1 MRASVLILM
10 LSAAVGAAH
19 ADQLYR
25 WVDESG
31 RVHYSDQPPPP
42 KIRAV
47 ERKQVY
53 VGPASEGDMPYAL
66 QEAVKRFPI
75 TLYTAAECGEACEK
89 ASAYLNKRGAPYT
102 ERDVRDQAA
111 GAALTKLTG
120 GKLEV
125 PVATVGSTV
134 LRGYE
139 ENAWKTALDAAGYPS
154 SRVIPVSAGMA
165 AKKRRA
171 STAEASAAPADG
183 GAAPAQ

>member
-1 MRASVLILM
+1 MRASVLILL
-10 LSAAVGAAH
+10 LSVAAGAAQ
-19 ADQLYR
+19 AERLYR

-47 ERKQVY
+47 ERKQIF
-53 VGPASEGDMPYAL
+53 VGPASDGDLPYAL

-75 TLYTAAECGEACEK
+75 TLYTAAECGDACEK

-102 ERDVRDQAA
+102 EKDVRDQAT
-111 GAALTKLTG
+111 GAALMKVTG

-125 PVATVGSTV
+125 PVATVGPTV

-154 SRVIPVSAGMA
+154 SRVVPAAAAGASKKKPSA
-165 AKKRRA
+165 
-171 STAEASAAPADG
+171 AETAPADG
-183 GAAPAQ
+183 ATAQAQ